1 MRSPRPA
8 ASSIAF
14 MGLSYR
20 IVASAGM
27 PEFLFQLDAE
37 KELWPR
43 NPRKDTEKFLMAVIA
58 FRVFPW
64 IPWL

>member
-1 MRSPRPA
+1 
-8 ASSIAF
+8 

-58 FRVFPW
+58 FHVFPW